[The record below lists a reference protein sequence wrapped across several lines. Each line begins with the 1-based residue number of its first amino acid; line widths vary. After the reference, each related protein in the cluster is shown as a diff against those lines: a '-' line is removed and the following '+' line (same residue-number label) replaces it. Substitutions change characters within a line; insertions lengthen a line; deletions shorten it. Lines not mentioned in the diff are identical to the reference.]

1 MMTNKIDF
9 FIKCRMGGG
18 FVARS
23 YAAALQAEG
32 DTLAELRRAVRRVV
46 RAKLGFD
53 APVCLRVGETN
64 EPKIRLVPVTEG
76 LRAGR

>member
-1 MMTNKIDF
+1 MNTKIDF

-23 YAAALQAEG
+23 YAAGLQAEG
-32 DTLAELRRAVRRVV
+32 GNLAELRQAVRRVV
-46 RAKLGFD
+46 RAKLGVD
-53 APVCLRVGETN
+53 APVSLRVGETN
-64 EPKIRLVPVTEG
+64 EPKIRLMPASEA